1 MSNRVQLDWNA
12 GRAHVFYAG
21 SPYRSEEVG
30 ILITQK
36 LGIIVRGYIYHHHLL
51 PRKELIL
58 SETILSFFTSEELEE
73 RFPDHQCYIDTLA
86 DPHFIDLAIPLPVP
100 TGTQLRD
107 EVLADQI
114 QAILDRIA
122 TILLKIQIE
131 KPESGVIAP

>member
-1 MSNRVQLDWNA
+1 MTNRIQLDWNA
-12 GRAHVFYAG
+12 GKAHVFYAG
-21 SPYRSEEVG
+21 SPDRNEEVG

-36 LGIIVRGYIYHHHLL
+36 LGAVIRGYIYHHHLL

-58 SETILSFFTSEELEE
+58 SETILSFLTSEELEE
-73 RFPDHQCYIDTLA
+73 QFPGHQCYIDTPA
-86 DPHFIDLAIPLPVP
+86 DPHFIDLAIPLPAP

-114 QAILDRIA
+114 QVVIDRIA
-122 TILLKIQIE
+122 AILLKIQIA